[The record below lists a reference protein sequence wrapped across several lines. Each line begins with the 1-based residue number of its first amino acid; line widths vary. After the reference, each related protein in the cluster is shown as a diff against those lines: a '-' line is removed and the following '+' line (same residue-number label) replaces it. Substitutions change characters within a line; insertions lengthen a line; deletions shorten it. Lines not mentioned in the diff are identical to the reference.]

1 MNKDQSIEN
10 INRRRKNI
18 PDTARHAPNNKLNT
32 KLSTI
37 YEKPKSTDI
46 FSNSMYKPFHTAG
59 LFL

>member
-1 MNKDQSIEN
+1 MNKDQSTEN
-10 INRRRKNI
+10 TNCHRKNI
-18 PDTARHAPNNKLNT
+18 PITARHAPNNKLNT

-37 YEKPKSTDI
+37 YKKPKSNAF